1 MMLLQAQAVA
11 TGIWA
16 GVPYP
21 PVRLFGT
28 LAFMLVV
35 VGTAVLAV
43 RIRYRNQLIAH
54 IASTLGIFL
63 LIIGTIVYTVAFR
76 GLRNTEMVAAWALSG
91 VAIAWFL
98 TRLNSIMRRP
108 LDDLERLG
116 AAIRRG
122 EWAVLLHDDGSTT
135 DGARAAL
142 RDVATL
148 LDESNRTSRAVL
160 EASGHVASIGGEA
173 AQSASQVTVTIAR
186 LAAGSDGRLD
196 AARRIRGAAEQL
208 TEASA
213 AVRGAAQETVEISAA
228 VERRAQQGV
237 AEAQQAAT
245 HVSTLATMARETME
259 AIAGVRE
266 ASGTI
271 GQITLVV
278 GKIVRQTNLLA
289 LNAAIEAARA
299 AEAGKGFAVV
309 AEEVRKL
316 ANQSADSL
324 KNIQVLLT
332 DMSTRTAHA
341 AGQMELMG
349 RRVEEGEQVMQNA
362 MHVFLGIT
370 DDARRTLVL
379 ARAAVDAALR
389 QERLVVEL
397 GDVSTAVV
405 QDADATASA
414 TEEVSAAT
422 EQQRAITERLRLTA
436 GELERASD
444 SLQLVMSRFS
454 AQAGAPSVA

>member
-1 MMLLQAQAVA
+1 MLLQAQAAA

-16 GVPYP
+16 GIPYP
-21 PVRLFGT
+21 PIRLFAT
-28 LAFMLVV
+28 LAFMLLV

-76 GLRNTEMVAAWALSG
+76 GLRGVEITGAWVLSG

-98 TRLNSIMRRP
+98 ARLNTIMRRP

-122 EWAVLLHDDGSTT
+122 EWGVLLKDDGSTT

-173 AQSASQVTVTIAR
+173 AQSAGQVTVTIAR

-196 AARRIRGAAEQL
+196 AARRIRGAADQL

-213 AVRGAAQETVEISAA
+213 AVRGAAQETVEISAT

-237 AEAQQAAT
+237 AEAQQAAL
-245 HVSTLATMARETME
+245 HVSTLAAMARETMD

-324 KNIQVLLT
+324 KNIQSLLT
-332 DMSTRTAHA
+332 DMATRTAHA

-370 DDARRTLVL
+370 DDARRTLAL

-444 SLQLVMSRFS
+444 SLQLVMSRFG
-454 AQAGAPSVA
+454 ARAGAPSAA